1 MKQYAIGIIT
11 GALILMSAMV
21 FIGATNNESR
31 FEIIDAE
38 FTSFLNTTS
47 LPIKT
52 VFKVDKI
59 SGKTWFFMSG
69 MDSQSDEPV
78 LKWVEID
85 K

>member
-38 FTSFLNTTS
+38 FTSFLNATS

-59 SGKTWFFMSG
+59 SGKTWFFMSRV
-69 MDSQSDEPV
+69 DSRSDERV
-78 LKWVEID
+78 VKWVEID